1 MLASA
6 QREVFIH
13 CPTLLHDW
21 ASDESVLKT
30 LDNLARTHRSTSVKI
45 LVWEVSVLIKNN
57 APLLELSRN
66 LSSSIQIKE
75 VDSTQRNYPGAFI
88 VVDKT
93 SLAVQQDPHQPLG
106 WVNPTL
112 RQMLI

>member
-57 APLLELSRN
+57 APLLELSRK
-66 LSSSIQIKE
+66 LSSSMQVKE
-75 VDSTQRNYPGAFI
+75 VGSTHRNYPGEFI